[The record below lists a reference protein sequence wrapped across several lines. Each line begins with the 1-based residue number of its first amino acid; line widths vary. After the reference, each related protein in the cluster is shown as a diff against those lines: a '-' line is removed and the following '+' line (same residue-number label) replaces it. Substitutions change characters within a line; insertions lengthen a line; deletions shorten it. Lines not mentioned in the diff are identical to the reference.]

1 MADMRLLL
9 IPLLALSLVQKF
21 REQKEKARIKAEKEL
36 RDEAEYTRKME
47 EQAKKKGV
55 RI

>member
-1 MADMRLLL
+1 MK
-9 IPLLALSLVQKF
+9 KF

>member
-1 MADMRLLL
+1 MESEENPPPKLEKYMK
-9 IPLLALSLVQKF
+9 KF

-36 RDEAEYTRKME
+36 HNEAEYTRKME